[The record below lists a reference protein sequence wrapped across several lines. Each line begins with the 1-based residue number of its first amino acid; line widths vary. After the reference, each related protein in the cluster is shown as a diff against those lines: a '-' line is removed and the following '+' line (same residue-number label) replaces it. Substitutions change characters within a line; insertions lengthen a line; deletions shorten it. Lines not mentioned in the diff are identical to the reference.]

1 MKRTTIIALLVLFLG
16 LIVLQ
21 QSAFIVRPD
30 QFAIVTEF
38 GDPRSVIAEEF
49 CADPGAD
56 PTEALGP
63 EGQEGGCKERAYRT
77 SPGLYFLTPFVQDVR
92 YLDARVR
99 GWDDVAKDTKTVEL
113 RTIDFTAFARW
124 RISNPLR
131 FYTAAR
137 TNKRA
142 MAGMDSIVTARI
154 QAAIREHK
162 LASIVRDSGRRFEA
176 RAELDLQDLISGY
189 PVCDPKNNPEIKAVL
204 LDAQGAAKRRRL
216 GKSDDARALRSEI
229 VESIRKAA
237 NSKLRGEFG
246 INIFDLHFK
255 YLNYSPQVHQ
265 AMIESIKADR
275 RRDIEAYRKVG
286 AVCKGSI
293 DQVKE
298 RRRGEI
304 TGERDRMVREIEG
317 KAIASSI
324 RTKAR
329 AFNQDPEFFRF
340 AKNLELYEASLTS
353 GTKMVLDADSPLLKL
368 LNDPSLMAAVK
379 PRDLPALGLDDVPA
393 PVPAAD
399 PVAPTDGGEAGTPG
413 KGAGPSTKAG
423 GESAP
428 ASVAPPAG
436 EASPEAP

>member
-1 MKRTTIIALLVLFLG
+1 VKRSTIIVLGGLFLG
-16 LIVLQ
+16 PIVLQ
-21 QSAFIVRPD
+21 SSAFIVRPD

-38 GDPRSVIAEEF
+38 GDPKRVIADEY
-49 CADPGAD
+49 CADPEGGGLGEGAD
-56 PTEALGP
+56 DAAGAEKCA
-63 EGQEGGCKERAYRT
+63 ERAYRPK
-77 SPGLYFLTPFVQDVR
+77 PGLYFRMPFVEDVR

-124 RISNPLR
+124 RISDPLR

-137 TNKRA
+137 TDKRA

-176 RAELDLQDLISGY
+176 RADLDLRDLIAGY
-189 PVCDPKNNPEIKAVL
+189 PVCDPKRNPEIANVL
-204 LDAQGAAKRRRL
+204 RDAQGAAARRRL

-237 NSKLRGEFG
+237 NSKLRDEFG

-317 KAIASSI
+317 KAVAASI
-324 RTKAR
+324 RTKAH

-340 AKNLELYEASLTS
+340 VKTLELYEGALTS
-353 GTKMVLDADSPLLKL
+353 GTKLVLDADSPLLKL
-368 LNDPSLMAAVK
+368 LNDPALMAAVE
-379 PRDLPALGLDDVPA
+379 RRNLPAPTLDDA
-393 PVPAAD
+393 PVPVPDAD
-399 PVAPTDGGEAGTPG
+399 PVVPKDAAEPAPAKRTPSE
-413 KGAGPSTKAG
+413 GAG
-423 GESAP
+423 ESR
-428 ASVAPPAG
+428 
-436 EASPEAP
+436 